1 MKLKRL
7 IWSAPPAAA
16 GLCGAIL
23 AFGAISTASADDVTA
38 NLNQSEA
45 GRLSIFHDFGTSS
58 IGSTPSDIPDSTD
71 GGMLTGYLGRW
82 ATDTP
87 TPSDKSFS
95 VSATPVVGYDS
106 DPEGLKDERGSI
118 FGGAEL
124 AANYALNLTASN
136 GDPTIF
142 DVGYDA
148 TGAVYK
154 GTVKQGDN
162 LQQTVSAGAQ
172 HKMFNDAFVFSGGFR
187 DQFTI
192 DHGTAFLNAID
203 LSTGGEVFW
212 FPQLST
218 ELSYRYSHLDFYFP
232 DVVKQQDPDANRDV
246 LSLAMHLFPLPQTRN
261 ATVGESPDLLTDFLR
276 SSLRSATVGYA
287 YVWNTSDGSDYK
299 YQANRVFFGLDDLR
313 PFHTKN
319 LSFDLNY
326 AHEWQQYFNTNNT
339 ELGDVIS
346 GKSTLR
352 RNDHL
357 DVFTMRANARLADL
371 ARNRGTLGGF
381 LQWDYIRDE
390 SNIPNR
396 DFNEFIVSTGIEYRY

>member
-7 IWSAPPAAA
+7 IRSAPPVAA

-23 AFGAISTASADDVTA
+23 ALSAISTASADDVTA

-45 GRLSIFHDFGTSS
+45 GRLSIFHDYNISS
-58 IGSTPSDIPDSTD
+58 IGSTASDIPDSGD
-71 GGMLTGYLGRW
+71 GGLLTAYLGRW
-82 ATDTP
+82 TTDTP
-87 TPSDKSFS
+87 TSNDKPWSIY
-95 VSATPVVGYDS
+95 AAPVFGYDS
-106 DPEGLKDERGSI
+106 DPEGLKNERGSI
-118 FGGAEL
+118 FGGLEL
-124 AANYALNLTASN
+124 AANYALNFTADN
-136 GDPTIF
+136 GNPTKI

-148 TGAVYK
+148 TGAVYE
-154 GTVKQGDN
+154 GDVKEGDN
-162 LQQTVSAGAQ
+162 IQQTAVAGIQ
-172 HKMFNDAFVFSGGFR
+172 HKMFNDAMVLSGLFR

-203 LSTGGEVFW
+203 LSTGGEIFW
-212 FPQLST
+212 LSQLST
-218 ELSYRYSHLDFYFP
+218 ELAYRYSHLDYYFP
-232 DVVKQQDPDANRDV
+232 VVTKAQDPDANRDV

-276 SSLRSATVGYA
+276 SSLGRASVGYA

-299 YQANRVFFGLDDLR
+299 YQANRVFFGLDNLR

-319 LSFDLNY
+319 LSFDLQY
-326 AHEWQQYFNTNNT
+326 AHEWQQYLNANNS
-339 ELGDVIS
+339 ELPPLIG

-371 ARNRGTLGGF
+371 AHERGTIGGF

-390 SNIPNR
+390 SNIPDR
-396 DFNEFIVSTGIEYRY
+396 DFNEFIISTGIEYRY